1 MTIVVFTP
9 LYGKFSDIFGRKVCM
24 LFSLFCFSVGSLGCG
39 LATNIVM
46 LIVFRAIA
54 GIGGGGIISVS
65 FVMISDV
72 TTLENRPLYF
82 SVINIT
88 FAVSGMLGPILGG
101 IIVDH
106 IGWRFVF
113 YINLPVAGILALIVI
128 FIMPFPWVKGSLMSK
143 LKRIDVLGVLTLSVS
158 IILFVLSTTWGGKHY
173 AWSSY
178 QVLIPLILTFI
189 ALIAFIYIEVRVAV
203 EPLLPPKM
211 FNSNVII
218 CCCLGLVLGINH
230 FMVIYYL
237 PVYYQVLRGYTASE
251 SGYQLA
257 PFLVSVSIVS
267 MFSGIIGTKLQS
279 FRIFIWVGTVLM
291 VIGSGLLCLT
301 SDTLPHWCMIF
312 FPIILAFG
320 IGFSIQMVLISA
332 QASSQPEYIAILAS
346 FLNFTFCMGATV
358 GLAIAGAIVNNL
370 LADFPYLV
378 GTGGHEGGEITQPMS
393 IEGQLAYYGALR
405 GIFYFLLG
413 ISAFGFII
421 STLLK
426 HRSSG
431 ALSTPGY

>member
-1 MTIVVFTP
+1 
-9 LYGKFSDIFGRKVCM
+9 M

-39 LATNIVM
+39 LAVNIVM

-54 GIGGGGIISVS
+54 GIGGGGMISVS
-65 FVMISDV
+65 FIIISDV
-72 TTLENRPLYF
+72 VKLEDRATYLGLI
-82 SVINIT
+82 SLT
-88 FAVSGMLGPILGG
+88 FAISNMLGPILGG
-101 IIVDH
+101 VIVDH
-106 IGWRFVF
+106 ISWRFIF

-128 FIMPFPWVKGSLMSK
+128 FIMPLPWVKGSLMSK
-143 LKRIDVLGVLTLSVS
+143 LKRIDILGVLTLSVS
-158 IILFVLSTTWGGKHY
+158 IVLFVLSTTWGGKDY

-203 EPLLPPKM
+203 EPILPPKM
-211 FNSNVII
+211 FNSNVVI
-218 CCCLGLVLGINH
+218 CCCLGLVLGLNH
-230 FMVIYYL
+230 FTVVYYL

-257 PFLVSVSIVS
+257 PFLVSVSIVA

-279 FRIFIWVGTVLM
+279 FRIPIWVGTVLM

-320 IGFSIQMVLISA
+320 IGFGIQMVLIGA

-346 FLNFTFCMGATV
+346 VFNFTFNMGATV

-370 LADFPYLV
+370 LADFPYLI
-378 GTGGHEGGEITQPMS
+378 GTGGHEGAEITQPIP

-413 ISAFGFII
+413 VSAFGFII

-426 HRSSG
+426 HRSLSG
-431 ALSTPGY
+431 APSTPGH